1 MAVVKTI
8 ICSSGVTVHIHND
21 FYSEIT
27 EKEMGRR
34 ISEIKELAKKIFL
47 NAEVREINGGEN
59 LPKP

>member
-34 ISEIKELAKKIFL
+34 ISEIKEFAKKIFL